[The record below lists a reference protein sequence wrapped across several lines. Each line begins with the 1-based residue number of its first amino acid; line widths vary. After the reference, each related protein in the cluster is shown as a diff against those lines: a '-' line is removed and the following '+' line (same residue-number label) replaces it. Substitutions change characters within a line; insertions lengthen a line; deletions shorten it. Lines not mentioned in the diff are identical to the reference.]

1 MPLAVYVKRRGE
13 GQFTAF
19 LGFYPTGS
27 QPDAG
32 NLYDFFFGAD
42 RDYYQ
47 DASIHDAGKTG
58 MSDFDA
64 VKRKVAYTY
73 MADRV
78 NTMNYILPVSSLPTS
93 YAMTKDVKIL
103 PDSVSYSGVYLN
115 DLVWDDYQ
123 GK

>member
-1 MPLAVYVKRRGE
+1 VKRRGE
-13 GQFTAF
+13 GAFTAF

-47 DASIHDAGKTG
+47 DQTIHDAGKTG
-58 MSDFDA
+58 VNDFDA
-64 VKRKVAYTY
+64 AKRKEAFTY

-78 NTMNYILPVSSLPTS
+78 NTMNYILPVSSLPTA
-93 YAMTKDVKIL
+93 YAMTRRL
-103 PDSVSYSGVYLN
+103 RSSPTRSPTPAFT
-115 DLVWDDYQ
+115 
-123 GK
+123 